1 MNALD
6 ILCKIMNSGDIKRY
20 HTLTT
25 IGEQT
30 NATHSWGVAVI
41 ATYLH
46 PNLNARVLLKALMH
60 DVGEIDTGDIPAPVK
75 WQNPEFKK
83 QLSALENKVVK
94 DLKIDYDL
102 TEYERTIFKQADMFE
117 LLFFCVKQ
125 RRLGNCHLNQVFS
138 NGIEKLSDGNLNER
152 GNKLLGFLLT
162 NYGRL

>member
-1 MNALD
+1 
-6 ILCKIMNSGDIKRY
+6 MNSGDIKRY

-46 PNLNARVLLKALMH
+46 PNLSAKILLKALMH
-60 DVGEIDTGDIPAPVK
+60 DVGEIETGDIPAPVK
-75 WQNPEFKK
+75 WENPELKK
-83 QLSALENKVVK
+83 QLHLLEEKVARN
-94 DLKIDYDL
+94 LEIDYDL
-102 TEYERTIFKQADMFE
+102 TDYEQTIFKQADMFE

-125 RRLGNCHLNQVFS
+125 RRLGNRHITHVFS
-138 NGIEKLSDGNLNER
+138 NGVEKLSNGSLNEQ

-162 NYGRL
+162 TYGGL